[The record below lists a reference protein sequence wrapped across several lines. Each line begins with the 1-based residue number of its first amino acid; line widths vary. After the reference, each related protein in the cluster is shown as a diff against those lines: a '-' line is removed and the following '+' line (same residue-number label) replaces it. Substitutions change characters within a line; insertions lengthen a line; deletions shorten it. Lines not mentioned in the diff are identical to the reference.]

1 MIRNTVIDMVKVGD
15 TYQIREPGVICLP
28 DLSRERVKKIRS
40 DYIDFGCSTR
50 PVVDVPRSKH
60 LVSPSSRETTRSKP
74 KYVLQPRSI
83 FIAAVLRES
92 KREDTALSY
101 AMGVAAGYKLM
112 ELGENPLDIIDTAL
126 GKKKKKEV
134 AKFYDKAL
142 EDPPWDNYCSRQDLK
157 PKSLEEEGW
166 LWHKDGYWMKPSFCQ
181 PDDGYIHKIHVGKG
195 VKPTPRYMDE
205 IEQRRY
211 DAYVKGEVSCG

>member
-1 MIRNTVIDMVKVGD
+1 MVRNTVLDMVKVGD
-15 TYQIREPGVICLP
+15 TYQILEPGVICLP
-28 DLSRERVKKIRS
+28 DLSRENVKKIRS
-40 DYIDFGCSTR
+40 EYIDFGRSTR
-50 PVVDVPRSKH
+50 PVVDVPR
-60 LVSPSSRETTRSKP
+60 LPKP

-101 AMGVAAGYKLM
+101 ALGVAAGYKLM

-126 GKKKKKEV
+126 GKKKKKKKEV
-134 AKFYDKAL
+134 AKFYDKAP

-166 LWHKDGYWMKPSFCQ
+166 LWHKDGFWMKPSFCQ